1 VEEATNGNGGWNVK
15 LIATVISIL
24 VSMGVITG
32 GTTFFAT
39 TKAAPSQERMDA
51 FDKRM
56 ENMEKG
62 QGKTNDILSEMN
74 ATMKAQAAQDIHRD
88 KAVASNEA
96 KIDMLSREVGA
107 LSDKFALKKELAEND
122 AATEKELAALKAAI
136 DINTREIER
145 LRAAERK

>member
-1 VEEATNGNGGWNVK
+1 
-15 LIATVISIL
+15 
-24 VSMGVITG
+24 
-32 GTTFFAT
+32 
-39 TKAAPSQERMDA
+39 
-51 FDKRM
+51 
-56 ENMEKG
+56 
-62 QGKTNDILSEMN
+62 
-74 ATMKAQAAQDIHRD
+74 MKAQAAQDIYRD

-107 LSDKFALKKELAEND
+107 LSDKFALKKELVVKD